1 MKDEFSRYHPIA
13 NFAYFAAAIAFSMV
27 YMHPL
32 FLIISNLAAL
42 SYLIY
47 LNGKK
52 AFGYLFKFVAPTAAL
67 AVLVNFLFNH
77 RGGTILFYM
86 YGGNPATL
94 ESLIYGISA
103 AAMFASVLLWFACL
117 NRVFTTDKFI
127 YLFGR
132 IIPSLSL
139 ILSMIL
145 RFVPLFKRRYTQVS
159 EAQKGL
165 YSKTDSGKR
174 GKARRAF
181 NTLSIML
188 TWSLE
193 NAVGVAD
200 SMRARGYGLRGRTAF
215 TTFRMYFRDTLSV
228 VATMCASALLI
239 TLGVF
244 GAVSVEFYPRFEY
257 SESIFTALGGILYAV
272 LCLTPL
278 AINLTGDLRWK
289 YSESKN

>member
-52 AFGYLFKFVAPTAAL
+52 TFGYLFKFVAPMAAL

-77 RGGTILFYM
+77 KGGTILFYM

-132 IIPSLSL
+132 IIPSTLDRVL
-139 ILSMIL
+139 MIL
-145 RFVPLFKRRYTQVS
+145 RFVPLFKRRYTRVS
-159 EAQKGL
+159 EAQRAL
-165 YSKTDSGKR
+165 YSTDSGKR
-174 GKARRAF
+174 GGARRAF

-215 TTFRMYFRDTLSV
+215 TTFRMYFRDTLSTV
-228 VATMCASALLI
+228 TTLCASALLI

-244 GAVSVEFYPRFEY
+244 GAVNVEFYPRFEY
-257 SESIFTALGGILYAV
+257 SASIFTALGGILYAV
-272 LCLTPL
+272 LCLMPL